1 MTIST
6 GHLTGLV
13 CLLVISLPG
22 NAHLLNMTEAQIQL
36 QGATGSAT
44 VQLRIDLLRTA
55 GSAEQY
61 LALAEDLR
69 NPIHQPLWDKLAA
82 GIELRQGSRR
92 LEATFVAALPPDP
105 LVPED
110 FADAFRWPRLSV
122 DLSARGYD
130 PQLPLQVTFT
140 SAFVFEE
147 PIAITISDEQSR
159 LSRWLITDQPSPLF
173 VSAEVADGLVAGVP
187 FWVTLSNAFQAG
199 FLHIFPSGID
209 HLLFV
214 LAVMLA
220 CTNVRQTV
228 ILVSAF
234 TVGHSI
240 SLAVAGFRLINV
252 PGHIVEPL
260 ILLSISLYGLLA
272 ALGHRAERTH
282 QYWAVGAVGL
292 LHGLGFATAF
302 AALDWSASPWLVL
315 AGFNLGI
322 EAAQLLFVLVAFALL
337 VRCQPSQLKPVG
349 WLLVVAPL
357 ILLFQ

>member
-1 MTIST
+1 MTISR
-6 GHLTGLV
+6 GRLTGLV
-13 CLLVISLPG
+13 CLLVISTQV
-22 NAHLLNMTEAQIQL
+22 NAHLLNMTEAQIKL

-44 VQLRIDLLRTA
+44 LQLRIDLLRTA

-92 LEATFVAALPPDP
+92 LEATFVTAQPPDP
-105 LVPED
+105 FVPEA
-110 FADAFRWPRLSV
+110 FTDAFRWPRLNV

-130 PQLPLQVTFT
+130 PQLPLQITF
-140 SAFVFEE
+140 SSDFIFEE
-147 PIAITISDEQSR
+147 PIAITVSDGQTR

-173 VSAEVADGLVAGVP
+173 ISADGAHDLAAGAP

-199 FLHIFPSGID
+199 FLHIFPTGID

-220 CTNVRQTV
+220 CTTVRQTV

-234 TVGHSI
+234 TVGHSL
-240 SLAVAGFRLINV
+240 SLAVAGFRLISV
-252 PGHIVEPL
+252 PSHIVEPL

-272 ALGHRAERTH
+272 ALGQRAERTH

-337 VRCQPSQLKPVG
+337 ARCQPKQLKPVG
-349 WLLVVAPL
+349 WLLVAAPL
-357 ILLFQ
+357 ILLLT